1 MTELQTF
8 ARAFA
13 SICYNEFPAC
23 HPPVPP
29 IAVVLLSMRSSLFFF
44 DFSRWTAVCLFGLAC
59 SLGLSAH
66 ADESQISFNRDIR
79 PILSENCYFCHGPDE
94 NNQQSGL
101 RLDSREAAIEFAA
114 IIPEDVEGS
123 ELVAR
128 IDHDD
133 PDAVMPPPASHKTLT
148 EEQKQLL
155 KDWIAEGAIYEDHWS
170 FTPIRRPDIPNL
182 SEWDETVVS
191 DPVHPVDAFIRA
203 RLLAKGHDLSG
214 PARAD
219 RLLRRMHM
227 DLVGLPPTWKE
238 TQDFFQRS
246 QTSQASSDDRAA
258 LIDQKLDELFANPHH
273 GERRAAF
280 WLDLVRFADTVGYH
294 GDQNQHIFPYRDWV
308 IEAFQNNMPFD
319 EFTIKQLAGDLLP
332 NPKTD
337 DLIASGFNRLNMMTR
352 EGGAQPGEY
361 LSKYATDRVRTVGM
375 AWMGLTTGCA
385 ECHDH
390 KFDPFTAK
398 DFYSLGAFFA
408 DIEQWGVYSD
418 YGYTPNPDLKGYNN
432 NFPFPPEIEVTSQA
446 LLREQTQAKQ
456 ELTELARSQH
466 EALPD
471 DQKTAANQWL
481 ANVHDWLEQNADGWQ
496 SIETTNVPSAD
507 KKQRAWKLDASSTSP
522 GSLSPQSIQVSLPT
536 KPNQTPLAVEVRFY
550 IEELETVPA
559 DKSAENQEDEK
570 KLKRTT
576 VAVSLARANRW
587 MPSFSNTVAQQN
599 VASRWTVPATDAD
612 GHAAKQRPHQ
622 FMIDQSKHA
631 DEPMQAVFELSAP
644 LQLRDGQSLIAE
656 IKGLP
661 ADIEATFEAS
671 PLIRL
676 RPFDPTELEAIQV
689 CDSVSQPNAL
699 LSWMMSNPKQTK
711 DAGAKNHWRDRYL
724 ACREG
729 RTWTMVTQAT
739 DPIEMRVLPRGNWQD
754 ETGEVVQPATPKFLG
769 QYGIDSDKNADANH
783 SDSKRLT
790 RLDLAR
796 WIVHRD
802 NPLTARV
809 VANRLWKQFFGVGL
823 TMAVD
828 DLGTQ
833 GEPPSHPELLDY
845 LAIELIES
853 GWDLR
858 HVTRLILTSQTY
870 QQDSRVRPELS
881 EIDPENRLLGYHP
894 PRRLEAE
901 IIRDNA
907 LAVSGLLNLE
917 IGGPSVKP
925 YQPGGYYSNLQFP
938 NRTYRSTT
946 GDNQYRRGIY
956 MHWQRTFLHPML
968 ANFDA
973 PSREDCVAIRA
984 NANTP
989 QQALTLLNDPTFI
1002 EAASELAWS
1011 MNEQS
1016 DSDENRLRA
1025 MIRRSLQREATSEEI
1040 ERLSVFLD
1048 QQRELFLAD
1057 EALSVELT
1065 SVGQSAARHG
1075 KSLTHPERAEWA
1087 AWTATARIV
1096 LNLHETITRY

>member
-1 MTELQTF
+1 M
-8 ARAFA
+8 
-13 SICYNEFPAC
+13 SFPPATLPS
-23 HPPVPP
+23 HLS
-29 IAVVLLSMRSSLFFF
+29 AVVLPFMRSRLLPMNFL
-44 DFSRWTAVCLFGLAC
+44 RWTTFCLLGFGVPGWLT
-59 SLGLSAH
+59 AH
-66 ADESQISFNRDIR
+66 ADEAEISFNQDIR

-94 NNQQSGL
+94 HNRQAGL
-101 RLDSREAAIEFAA
+101 RMDVREDAIDYSA
-114 IIPEDVEGS
+114 IVPEDVESS
-123 ELVAR
+123 ELVVR

-133 PDAVMPPPASHKTLT
+133 PDLLMPPPDSHKTLT
-148 EEQKQLL
+148 EKQKQLL
-155 KDWIAEGAIYEDHWS
+155 KDWIAQGAPYEEHWS
-170 FTPIRRPDIPNL
+170 FGPIQRPNIPDL
-182 SEWDETVVS
+182 SQFDETVDS
-191 DPVHPVDAFIRA
+191 ESVHPIDAFIRA
-203 RLLAKGHDLSG
+203 KLLAKGHDLSP

-219 RLLRRMHM
+219 RLLRRMHL
-227 DLVGLPPTWKE
+227 DLVGLPPTWEE
-238 TQDFFQRS
+238 TQDFFQRVHPAQS
-246 QTSQASSDDRAA
+246 PADAQSTW
-258 LIDQKLDELFANPHH
+258 IDQKLDELFANPHH
-273 GERRAAF
+273 GERMAAF
-280 WLDLVRFADTVGYH
+280 WLDVVRFADTVGYH
-294 GDQNQHIFPYRDWV
+294 GDQTQHIFPYRDWV

-332 NPKTD
+332 NPNTD

-361 LSKYATDRVRTVGM
+361 LSKYASDRVRTVGM

-432 NFPFPPEIEVTSQA
+432 NFPFPPEIEVTSDA

-456 ELTELARSQH
+456 QLIELARSQH
-466 EALPD
+466 QSLSD
-471 DQKTAANQWL
+471 DRKA
-481 ANVHDWLEQNADGWQ
+481 
-496 SIETTNVPSAD
+496 SAD
-507 KKQRAWKLDASSTSP
+507 KWLTNVNRWLSEHPGGWQPVPTTDVQPADKKLRGWQLDANSIST
-522 GSLSPQSIQVSLPT
+522 GSLATQSIRVNLPT
-536 KPNQTPLAVEVRFY
+536 KANQSPANVEVRFY
-550 IEELETVPA
+550 IEEMEKAPA
-559 DKSAENQEDEK
+559 DDSAENKEAEK
-570 KLKRTT
+570 KLKRTG
-576 VAVSLARANRW
+576 VSVSLARANRW
-587 MPSFSNTVAQQN
+587 LPPFANTVAQQN
-599 VASRWTVPATDAD
+599 VASRWTVPATDAA
-612 GHAAKQRPHQ
+612 GHAIKQRPHQ
-622 FMIDQSKHA
+622 FMIDLSKHA
-631 DEPMQAVFELSAP
+631 DDPMQAVFELSAP
-644 LQLRDGQSLIAE
+644 LQLTDGQSLIAE

-661 ADIEATFEAS
+661 AGTDVTFETS

-676 RPFDPTELEAIQV
+676 RPFAPAELEAIQI

-699 LSWMMSNPKQTK
+699 LSWMMSNPHQAQ

-724 ACREG
+724 ACRDG
-729 RTWTMVTQAT
+729 RTWTMITQT
-739 DPIEMRVLPRGNWQD
+739 TEPMEMRVLPRGNWQD
-754 ETGEVVQPATPKFLG
+754 KTGEIVQPATPEFLG
-769 QYGIDSDKNADANH
+769 DFGIAASGEETA
-783 SDSKRLT
+783 KRLT

-796 WIVHRD
+796 WIVHRE

-823 TMAVD
+823 TAAVD
-828 DLGTQ
+828 DLGAQ
-833 GEPPSHPELLDY
+833 GDPPSHPELLDY
-845 LAIELIES
+845 LATELIDS

-858 HVTRLILTSQTY
+858 HLTRLILTSQTY

-881 EIDPENRLLGYHP
+881 EMDPENRLLAYHP

-917 IGGPSVKP
+917 IGGPSIKP

-938 NRTYRSTT
+938 NRSYRSTA

-1011 MNEQS
+1011 MTEQS
-1016 DSDENRLRA
+1016 ESDENRLRT

-1057 EALSVELT
+1057 EGLSVDLT
-1065 SVGQSAARHG
+1065 SVGQSADRHDE
-1075 KSLTHPERAEWA
+1075 SLSPADRAEWA

>member
-1 MTELQTF
+1 MSFPPTILPNLPITVVS
-8 ARAFA
+8 A
-13 SICYNEFPAC
+13 SMHFRL
-23 HPPVPP
+23 PP
-29 IAVVLLSMRSSLFFF
+29 L
-44 DFSRWTAVCLFGLAC
+44 DFLRWTTVCL
-59 SLGLSAH
+59 LGLSGPWLLNAS
-66 ADESQISFNRDIR
+66 ADEPAISFNQDIR
-79 PILSENCYFCHGPDE
+79 SILSENCYFCHGPDE
-94 NNQQSGL
+94 NNRQAGL
-101 RLDSREAAIEFAA
+101 RLDVREEAIDYAAIV
-114 IIPEDVEGS
+114 PEDVDGS

-128 IDHDD
+128 IDHED
-133 PDAVMPPPASHKTLT
+133 PELVMPPPDSHKTLT
-148 EEQKQLL
+148 EKQKQLL
-155 KDWIAEGAIYEDHWS
+155 KAWIAQGAPYEEHWS
-170 FTPIRRPDIPNL
+170 FSLIQRPEVPDL
-182 SEWDETVVS
+182 TKWDETVES
-191 DPVHPVDAFIRA
+191 NDVHPVDAFIRA

-214 PARAD
+214 PARPD
-219 RLLRRMHM
+219 RLLRRLHL
-227 DLVGLPPTWKE
+227 DLVGLPPTWEE
-238 TQDFFQRS
+238 TQDFFTRVQE
-246 QTSQASSDDRAA
+246 TQASADARSS
-258 LIDQKLDELFANPHH
+258 LIDQRLNELFETPHH
-273 GERRAAF
+273 GERMAAF

-308 IEAFQNNMPFD
+308 IDASQNNMPFD

-337 DLIASGFNRLNMMTR
+337 DLIASGFNRLNMITR

-432 NFPFPPEIEVTSQA
+432 NFPFPPEIEVTSPA

-456 ELTELARSQH
+456 ELIDLARLQLA
-466 EALPD
+466 ALSD
-471 DQKTAANQWL
+471 DQKNSAD
-481 ANVHDWLEQNADGWQ
+481 DWLNNVNGWLEREANGWQ
-496 SIETTNVPSAD
+496 SLPMTSAPPKD
-507 KKQRAWKLDASSTSP
+507 KNLKAWTADSESISL
-522 GSLSPQSIQVSLPT
+522 GSLPPQSIQVSLLT
-536 KPNQTPLAVEVRFY
+536 AANQSPQNVEIRFY
-550 IEELETVPA
+550 IEEIKPPA
-559 DKSAENQEDEK
+559 TDDSGSEKSKDEK
-570 KLKRTT
+570 KEEAKPTRTN
-576 VAVSLARANRW
+576 VAVSFARANRW
-587 MPSFSNTVAQQN
+587 LPSFSSTVAQQN
-599 VASRWTVPATDAD
+599 VASRWSVPATDAA
-612 GHAAKQRPHQ
+612 GRAVKQRPHQ

-631 DEPMQAVFELSAP
+631 DDPMRAVFELAGP
-644 LQLRDGQSLIAE
+644 LQLKEGQSLVAE
-656 IKGLP
+656 IKGL
-661 ADIEATFEAS
+661 AGDTKVRFEAS
-671 PLIRL
+671 PLIRM
-676 RPFDPTELEAIQV
+676 RPFDAAELEAIQI
-689 CDSVSQPNAL
+689 CDSISQPNAL
-699 LSWMMSNPKQTK
+699 LSWMMSNPKQAK
-711 DAGAKNHWRDRYL
+711 DAGAIKHWRDRYL
-724 ACREG
+724 ACRDG

-739 DPIEMRVLPRGNWQD
+739 EPMEMRVLPRGNWQD
-754 ETGEVVQPATPKFLG
+754 KSGDVVEPATPGFLG
-769 QYGIDSDKNADANH
+769 SYGIETAKEANAKDAEA
-783 SDSKRLT
+783 KRLT

-823 TMAVD
+823 TAAVD
-828 DLGTQ
+828 DLGAQ
-833 GEPPSHPELLDY
+833 GDPPSHPELLDY
-845 LAIELIES
+845 LAIELIDS

-858 HVTRLILTSQTY
+858 HVTRLILTSRTY

-881 EIDPENRLLGYHP
+881 EIDPENRLLSYHP

-901 IIRDNA
+901 IVRDNA

-925 YQPGGYYSNLQFP
+925 YQPDGYYSNLQFP
-938 NRTYRSTT
+938 NRSYRSTA

-1002 EAASELAWS
+1002 EAASELAWN
-1011 MNEQS
+1011 MIEQKE
-1016 DSDENRLRA
+1016 SDETRLRT
-1025 MIRRSLQREATSEEI
+1025 MVRRSLQRDATSEEI
-1040 ERLSVFLD
+1040 ERLTNFLN

-1057 EALSVELT
+1057 EALSVQLT
-1065 SVGQSAARHG
+1065 SIGQSAARHNE
-1075 KSLTHPERAEWA
+1075 SLSQADRAEWA

>member
-1 MTELQTF
+1 MHSRLH
-8 ARAFA
+8 
-13 SICYNEFPAC
+13 S
-23 HPPVPP
+23 
-29 IAVVLLSMRSSLFFF
+29 F
-44 DFSRWTAVCLFGLAC
+44 DFLRWTTFCL
-59 SLGLSAH
+59 LGLTGPCWLTVS
-66 ADESQISFNRDIR
+66 ADEADISFNQDIR

-94 NNQQSGL
+94 HNRQAGL
-101 RLDSREAAIEFAA
+101 RMDVREEAIDYAAIV
-114 IIPEDVEGS
+114 PEDVEGS
-123 ELVAR
+123 ELVVR

-133 PDAVMPPPASHKTLT
+133 PDLVMPPPDSHKSLT
-148 EEQKQLL
+148 DKQKQLL
-155 KDWIAEGAIYEDHWS
+155 KDWIAQGAPYEEHWS
-170 FTPIRRPDIPNL
+170 FSPIERPDVPDL
-182 SEWDETVVS
+182 SDRDETTDS
-191 DPVHPVDAFIRA
+191 DSVHPIDAFVRA
-203 RLLAKGHDLSG
+203 KLLAKGHDLSE

-219 RLLRRMHM
+219 RLLRRMHL

-238 TQDFFQRS
+238 TQDFFRQSRS
-246 QTSQASSDDRAA
+246 AQTSADAKAA

-273 GERRAAF
+273 GERMAAF

-308 IEAFQNNMPFD
+308 IEAFQDNMSFD

-408 DIEQWGVYSD
+408 DIKQWGVYSD

-432 NFPFPPEIEVTSQA
+432 NFPFPPEIEVTSEA
-446 LLREQTQAKQ
+446 LLREQTQAKR
-456 ELTELARSQH
+456 ELIELARSQYA
-466 EALPD
+466 ALPD
-471 DQKTAANQWL
+471 DKKTAAEQWL
-481 ANVHDWLEQNADGWQ
+481 TSVNDWLGQHADGWQ
-496 SIETTNVPSAD
+496 SVQKTSAKSAD
-507 KKQRAWKLDASSTSP
+507 KNQRAWKLEGDAISAE
-522 GSLSPQSIQVSLPT
+522 SLSPQSIQVSLLT
-536 KPNQTPLAVEVRFY
+536 APNQSPQNVEVRFY
-550 IEELETVPA
+550 IEEIKQPEADASDQKKPA
-559 DKSAENQEDEK
+559 GEKSEEPK
-570 KLKRTT
+570 PTRSS

-587 MPSFSNTVAQQN
+587 LPAFSSTVAQQN
-599 VASRWTVPATDAD
+599 VASRWSVPATDSN
-612 GHAAKQRPHQ
+612 GHTVKQRPHQ
-622 FMIDQSKHA
+622 FMIDQSEHA
-631 DEPMQAVFELSAP
+631 DDPMQAVFELSAP
-644 LQLRDGQSLIAE
+644 LQLKDGQSLIAE
-656 IKGLP
+656 IKGLH
-661 ADIEATFEAS
+661 ANTEVAFETS
-671 PLIRL
+671 PLIRM
-676 RPFDPTELEAIQV
+676 RPFDSAELEAIQI
-689 CDSVSQPNAL
+689 CDSIGQPNAL
-699 LSWMMSNPKQTK
+699 LSWMMSNPHQAK

-729 RTWTMVTQAT
+729 RTWTMVTQASE
-739 DPIEMRVLPRGNWQD
+739 PMEMRILPRGNWQD
-754 ETGEVVQPATPKFLG
+754 KTGEVVQPATPEFLG
-769 QYGIDSDKNADANH
+769 RYDTDPAKESEGDA
-783 SDSKRLT
+783 KRLT

-809 VANRLWKQFFGVGL
+809 VANRTWKQFFGVGL
-823 TMAVD
+823 TAAVD
-828 DLGTQ
+828 DLGAQ
-833 GEPPSHPELLDY
+833 GDPPSHPELLDY
-845 LAIELIES
+845 LAIELIDS

-858 HVTRLILTSQTY
+858 HLERLILTSQTY

-881 EIDPENRLLGYHP
+881 EIDPENRLLAYHP

-938 NRTYRSTT
+938 NRSYRSTA

-1002 EAASELAWS
+1002 EAASELAWN
-1011 MNEQS
+1011 MIEQKE
-1016 DSDENRLRA
+1016 SDETRLRT
-1025 MIRRSLQREATSEEI
+1025 MVRRSLQRDATSEEI

-1065 SVGQSAARHG
+1065 SIGQSSARHD
-1075 KSLTHPERAEWA
+1075 KSLPPA
-1087 AWTATARIV
+1087 
-1096 LNLHETITRY
+1096 